1 MKSILKRTTA
11 VIFILIGTLCFVA
24 TNSFTQQKTVYQ
36 CPMKCEGGKTYDKPG
51 RCPVC
56 GMNLA
61 EVKIRDNHNDKA
73 ETKAA
78 GNSSVKIVGAM
89 MNVMHKGELF
99 GTISLDTIAGKN
111 HLYGLGPVE
120 NLVGEILIVDGKSY
134 KSTVVSA
141 TEMKVEET
149 YSMKAPFFV
158 YGNVA
163 HWKEISLPDSVQTIP
178 QLESY
183 LGIANKHIQQP
194 FAFKVSAAV
203 NNAGIHIVNLPKG
216 IEVHSPEEAHKNQQT
231 YNLKGKQ
238 VEMIG
243 FYSTGHQ
250 GVFTHHDT
258 YVHIHLITADKK
270 QMGHLDEL
278 KIAKGTAKLYLPEL

>member
-1 MKSILKRTTA
+1 MKSILKLTTA
-11 VIFILIGTLCFVA
+11 VTLILIGTLCFVT
-24 TNSFTQQKTVYQ
+24 TNSFSQQKTVYQ
-36 CPMKCEGGKTYDKPG
+36 CPMKCEGVKTYDKPG

-61 EVKIRDNHNDKA
+61 EVKAKDNHNDKA
-73 ETKAA
+73 ETKSAD
-78 GNSSVKIVGAM
+78 NSSVKIVGAM

-99 GTISLDTIAGKN
+99 GTISLDTIADKN

-120 NLVGEILIVDGKSY
+120 NLVGEILIADGKSY
-134 KSTVVSA
+134 KSSVVSA
-141 TEMKVEET
+141 TDMKVEET

-158 YGNVA
+158 YENVER
-163 HWKEISLPDSVQTIP
+163 WKEIILPDSVQTIP

-183 LGIANKHIQQP
+183 LGIVNKHIQHP
-194 FAFKVSAAV
+194 FAFKVSATV
-203 NNAGIHIVNLPKG
+203 DNADIHIVNLPKG
-216 IEVHSPEEAHKNQQT
+216 TEVHSPEDAHKNQQV

-243 FYSTGHQ
+243 FFSTEHQ
-250 GVFTHHDT
+250 GVFTHHDSF
-258 YVHIHLITADKK
+258 VHIHLITADKK

-278 KIAKGTAKLYLPEL
+278 KITKGTAKLYVPEI